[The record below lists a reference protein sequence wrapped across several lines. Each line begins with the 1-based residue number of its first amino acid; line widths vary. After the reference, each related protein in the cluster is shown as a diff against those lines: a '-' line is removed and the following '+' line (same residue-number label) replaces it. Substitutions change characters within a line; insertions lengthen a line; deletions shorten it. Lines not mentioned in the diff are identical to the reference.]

1 MTSVTR
7 PEELDA
13 RGRRLRAALAAVLVR
28 DNAAELR
35 LMHDWLDNSEP
46 RWWGSAVCGGG
57 PVKPGLQP

>member
-1 MTSVTR
+1 VIGR
-7 PEELDA
+7 LDA

-46 RWWGSAVCGGG
+46 GSGGRLSVAADLVEVDG
-57 PVKPGLQP
+57 KPGLQP

>member
-28 DNAAELR
+28 AHR
-35 LMHDWLDNSEP
+35 TRQCYQGTTST
-46 RWWGSAVCGGG
+46 RSSSASKVASAS
-57 PVKPGLQP
+57 VQRTSAS